1 MQTQTQACHAI
12 DSEFVSI
19 YQHPSTTGKLRKK
32 QLIIAATVAA
42 LCRTPKQSTHNY
54 ITKKNTHVAARLCG
68 APIYYSALPCHALL
82 SRTCVLFPAIRA
94 LRFSRVH
101 RHHHSRS
108 PPCQFTIADPHHPRV
123 SRPASSEDQSS
134 YSTSIHRRYTSAPR
148 HSFHPP
154 PRTTS
159 ILAIFQPHRILQ
171 RPTIKATT
179 PTGHLP
185 THPRAF
191 NLIDIRDFPPFFS
204 FVFCPSSFGTI
215 PFILCVNW

>member
-108 PPCQFTIADPHHPRV
+108 PPVPVHHRRPPPSACFPSRLIRGPIQLLNLDPPPLHQRAPPFISPAAAHHIYPCHL
-123 SRPASSEDQSS
+123 SAAP
-134 YSTSIHRRYTSAPR
+134 YPSTSNNQGYYSNRPPT
-148 HSFHPP
+148 HPP
-154 PRTTS
+154 PRVQS
-159 ILAIFQPHRILQ
+159 
-171 RPTIKATT
+171 
-179 PTGHLP
+179 
-185 THPRAF
+185 
-191 NLIDIRDFPPFFS
+191 N
-204 FVFCPSSFGTI
+204 
-215 PFILCVNW
+215 